1 MTSEAALHEDEDGVL
16 RIVMPATLT
25 AAELDGIA
33 AALTEIE
40 RSAAVT
46 PHRLV
51 DMSGVTRFQ
60 VGFTDMFALAE
71 LRRAHPPANP
81 IRSALVAST
90 PVQVGFAR
98 MFQTLNDH
106 PLVDVR
112 IFPDVDSALA
122 WLKGE

>member
-1 MTSEAALHEDEDGVL
+1 MTDDDGIL

-25 AAELDGIA
+25 PAELHGIA
-33 AALTEIE
+33 DALTELE

-51 DMSGVTRFQ
+51 DMSGVIRFQ
-60 VGFTDMFALAE
+60 VGFEEMFALAE

-81 IRSALVAST
+81 IRSAWVAAT
-90 PVQVGFAR
+90 AVQVGFAR

-112 IFPDVDSALA
+112 IFPDVPSALA
-122 WLKGE
+122 WLKGD

>member
-1 MTSEAALHEDEDGVL
+1 MMADDDGIL

-25 AAELDGIA
+25 PADLYRIA

-51 DMSGVTRFQ
+51 DMSGVTQFQ
-60 VGFTDMFALAE
+60 VGFEEMFAMAE
-71 LRRAHPPANP
+71 LRRAHPPSNP
-81 IRSALVAST
+81 IRSAWVASSQ
-90 PVQVGFAR
+90 VQVGFAR

-106 PLVDVR
+106 PQITLR
-112 IFPDVDSALA
+112 IFPDLGAALVWVA
-122 WLKGE
+122 GDAAEP

>member
-1 MTSEAALHEDEDGVL
+1 MMISDDNGIL

-25 AAELDGIA
+25 PAELYHIA

-60 VGFTDMFALAE
+60 VGFEEMFAMAE
-71 LRRAHPPANP
+71 LRRAHPPSNP
-81 IRSALVAST
+81 IRSAWVAFT

-106 PLVDVR
+106 PLVSLR
-112 IFPDVDSALA
+112 IFPDVPSALA
-122 WLKGE
+122 WLKEG